1 MVTILSEILGMFRI
15 THWLEGMAIIVCLCL
30 ASSPGIAFTAIGISA
45 KLGLF
50 QHMAKGGK
58 EN

>member
-15 THWLEGMAIIVCLCL
+15 TNWMEGMAIIICLFL
-30 ASSPGIAFTAIGISA
+30 ASSPGIAFTAIGLSA

-50 QHMAKGGK
+50 QHLAKDGK